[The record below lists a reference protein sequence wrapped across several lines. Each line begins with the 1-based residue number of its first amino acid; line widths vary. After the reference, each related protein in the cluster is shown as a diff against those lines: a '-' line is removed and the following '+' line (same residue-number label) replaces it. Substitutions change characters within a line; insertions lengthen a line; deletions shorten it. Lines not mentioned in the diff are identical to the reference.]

1 MTSRD
6 VDDFGTVVAES
17 ESDSDDDGGYLHPSL
32 FGGNKNN
39 TKEEKETPIVSRP
52 FSYVLYS
59 RHNGDVTNMCVRPR
73 C

>member
-39 TKEEKETPIVSRP
+39 TKEEKETPIVRVP
-52 FSYVLYS
+52 FTNALIS
-59 RHNGDVTNMCVRPR
+59 RHYGDVTNIVCTT
-73 C
+73 